1 MPMETIACFDDTAE
15 VVALFPGYL
24 RIRYPRLFQCEPERQ
39 NIEQGLSSL
48 AGIAEVHA
56 NPLTSKVLIL
66 FDPAIAP
73 DDMLAQL
80 GIAPA
85 AKQAPAE
92 AVAGDA
98 QAGGREAGQAGQALV
113 SNPDDRVEPHWHLMS
128 ETDVL
133 SCFGTSI
140 RSGLGT
146 AVAADRLQQGL
157 NVMPQKKAEPAYR
170 LFLDQFKG
178 LPIMLLGASALLSLL
193 TGGLGEAAAIVAVL
207 GMNAGIGFVTERRA
221 EQTIAS
227 LSELVDKTVPVIRDG
242 EVTEIASSHIVP
254 GDLLVLSPGVHV
266 AADARVVQSAE
277 LMMDESALTGES
289 RFTPKFGAVLPHA
302 VPLAERGNMVYMG
315 TAVAAGRGLAVVSAT
330 GASTEIGWVQTLV
343 AGAEPP
349 KTPIQRQLD
358 HLGNRLVMISSA
370 ICLLVFLIGL
380 GRGRGALEM
389 LKATISLA
397 IAAVPEGLPTVATTS
412 FARGLRVMR
421 EKQMLIRKLQA
432 IETLGAIHT
441 ICFDKTGTLTLNRIS
456 VVELEASS
464 GAHRSECGA
473 ALALT
478 HEQSLAPDI
487 ARLLEL
493 CILSNENA
501 ATQDLPG
508 FLSSGSATENAL
520 LRFATDSG
528 MSVPETRHRYPLL
541 QAELRGEGRNY
552 MATLHAIEGAKR
564 RLIAV
569 KGSPM
574 EVLGMCAW
582 VQDGKHTAPLS
593 EAWQAQI
600 ATRNAAMAARQLRVL
615 GFAYVERPCAA
626 ASISDAKDLVWLG
639 LVGMADPIRPN
650 VDRVIADFHRAGI
663 RTVMITGDQRL
674 TARSIG
680 ECVGLGGR
688 RSLHVLDSANL
699 DGADPAA
706 LRRLA
711 SEADVFARVSPGR
724 KLQIVQALQGF
735 GEVIAMTGDG
745 INDGPALRA
754 ADIGI
759 AMGREGTDL
768 ARSAADVVLKDD
780 RLETVLDA
788 IRQGRSI
795 TTNIGKSL
803 EFLISSNLSE
813 ILVVLGAVSLIGTSP
828 LAPMQ
833 LLWINLLSDVLPAVA
848 LAAEPPESDVM
859 RQPPRRPDAPL
870 AGRSELLDYTRQGA
884 WITGGTL
891 GAYVYATTRYGAGT
905 RSSGIAF
912 NALMLGQLLHAFS
925 CRSRMP
931 DPASASQGKERS
943 LLDGAVGGSIVL
955 QIAANFL
962 PFLRDVL
969 GLGHGL
975 TPGDMLA
982 ILAGAGLPFLVNESV
997 KNAGRR
1003 NGDGRPAADAAST
1016 VHP

>member
-1 MPMETIACFDDTAE
+1 MPMQTCACFDDTAE
-15 VVALFPGYL
+15 VVTLFPGYL
-24 RIRYPRLFQCEPERQ
+24 RIRLPRLFQCEPERQ
-39 NIEQGLSSL
+39 IIEQSLSGSP
-48 AGIAEVHA
+48 GIAEVHA
-56 NPLTSKVLIL
+56 NPLTGKVLIL
-66 FDPAIAP
+66 FDPAIAT
-73 DDMLAQL
+73 DDMLAEL
-80 GIAPA
+80 GITPA
-85 AKQAPAE
+85 AKQAPPDG
-92 AVAGDA
+92 VAGGA
-98 QAGGREAGQAGQALV
+98 QEGGREAGPAGQTRAAK
-113 SNPDDRVEPHWHLMS
+113 PDDRVEARWHSMP

-133 SCFGTSI
+133 SRFGTDI

-146 AVAADRLQQGL
+146 AVAEDRLQQGL
-157 NVMPQKKAEPAYR
+157 NVLPQKKAEPAYR

-178 LPIMLLGASALLSLL
+178 LPVVLLGVSAALSLL
-193 TGGLGEAAAIVAVL
+193 TGGLAEAAAIVAVL

-227 LSELVDKTVPVIRDG
+227 LSELMDEAVPVIRDG
-242 EVTEIASSHIVP
+242 KVTEIASSHIVP

-266 AADARVVQSAE
+266 AADARVVHATE

-289 RFTPKFGAVLPHA
+289 RFVPKFGAVLPHA

-330 GASTEIGWVQTLV
+330 GADTEIGWVQTLV
-343 AGAEPP
+343 ANAEPP

-370 ICLLVFLIGL
+370 ICVLVFVIGL

-389 LKATISLA
+389 LKAAISLA

-421 EKQMLIRKLQA
+421 AKQMLIRKLQA

-456 VVELEASS
+456 VVELEAPS
-464 GAHRSECGA
+464 GMHRSECGA
-473 ALALT
+473 ALALA
-478 HEQSLAPDI
+478 HGQDPAPDI

-493 CILSNENA
+493 CVLSNENA
-501 ATQDLPG
+501 AMQDMPG

-520 LRFATDSG
+520 VRFATDSG
-528 MSVPETRHRYPLL
+528 MSVPQTHRSYPLL
-541 QAELRGEGRNY
+541 QAELRAEGRNY
-552 MATLHAIEGAKR
+552 MTTLHAIEGAER

-574 EVLGMCAW
+574 EVLGLCAW
-582 VQDGKHTAPLS
+582 VQDGEHLAPLS

-615 GFAYVERPCAA
+615 GFAYVERPSAA

-650 VDRVIADFHRAGI
+650 VDKVIADFHRAGI
-663 RTVMITGDQRL
+663 RTVMITGDQRM
-674 TARSIG
+674 TACSIG

-688 RSLHVLDSANL
+688 RSLHVLDSGNL

-724 KLQIVQALQGF
+724 KLQIVQALQGS

-795 TTNIGKSL
+795 TTNIRKSL

-813 ILVVLGAVSLIGTSP
+813 ILVVLGAVSLTAASP
-828 LAPMQ
+828 LTPMQ

-859 RQPPRRPDAPL
+859 RQPPRRPDAPI
-870 AGRSELLDYTRQGA
+870 AGKSELLDYTRQGA

-891 GAYVYATTRYGAGT
+891 GAYVYAMTRYGAGA

-925 CRSRMP
+925 CRSRVP
-931 DPASASQGKERS
+931 DPVSAPEGKGES
-943 LLDGAVGGSIVL
+943 MLAGAVGGSIAL

-962 PFLRDVL
+962 PFLRSLL

-975 TPGDMLA
+975 TPGDALA
-982 ILAGAGLPFLVNESV
+982 ILAGAGLPFLVNEGV

-1003 NGDGRPAADAAST
+1003 NGDDSQAADAASSA
-1016 VHP
+1016 HP